1 MMYIAERDENNVWLS
16 QTWQSLA
23 MLDDYC
29 EFRRTENG
37 KEFSGGL
44 REYLKGGYGEAWAI
58 SC

>member
-1 MMYIAERDENNVWLS
+1 MYIAERDENNVWLS

-44 REYLKGGYGEAWAI
+44 REYLKGSYSEA
-58 SC
+58 